1 MGNVKRIDLPTSSLR
16 PQRLRP
22 RAGLRES
29 VHLLDH
35 ASIHA
40 LNAALIG
47 GRPLLV
53 RGHPG
58 VGKSQLARAA
68 ADLLDRAFVAHTVTS
83 RTETDDLLWHVD
95 LVARLAEA
103 QLAGVT
109 QDRSRLDLKHFVC
122 PGPLW
127 WGFNWASAQAQL
139 NDYRQV
145 VAGASS
151 GTQAPDEPSM
161 NGVVVLIDEIDKA
174 DSAVP
179 NGLLDALG
187 HRGFNP
193 PGVAR
198 VAQAEGPA
206 PLVIFTTN
214 EERHLPD
221 AFLRRCFVHTM
232 RLPEDND
239 RLIEALR
246 MRGEAHDQVEGW
258 GLEPTTIAAAAE
270 RVAADRLAKEA
281 GAGYR
286 PGMAEYL
293 DLLRAVQGAPDPDAL
308 LKSLATFVLDKQAGP
323 D

>member
-1 MGNVKRIDLPTSSLR
+1 MNRIPLPTAALR
-16 PQRLRP
+16 TQRLRARP

-68 ADLLDRAFVAHTVTS
+68 ADLLDRALVTHTVTS
-83 RTETDDLLWHVD
+83 RTETDDLLWQVD

-103 QLAGVT
+103 QIAGT
-109 QDRSRLDLKHFVC
+109 SGERDRVRLENFVC

-127 WGFNWASAQAQL
+127 WGFDWTSAEARWRA
-139 NDYRQV
+139 YRTL
-145 VAGASS
+145 VAGAES
-151 GTQAPDEPSM
+151 AADPPDDPAN

-174 DSAVP
+174 DPAVP

-187 HRGFNP
+187 HRGFSP
-193 PGVAR
+193 PGVPR
-198 VAQAEGPA
+198 VCQAGAHP

-232 RLPEDND
+232 RLPEDEAP
-239 RLIEALR
+239 LIEALR
-246 MRGEAHDQVEGW
+246 VRGEAHDRVEGW
-258 GLEPTTIAAAAE
+258 GLSPTVVLAAAKLIAE
-270 RVAADRLAKEA
+270 DRLAKDRD
-281 GAGYR
+281 AGYR
-286 PGMAEYL
+286 PGMAEYV
-293 DLLRAVQGAPDPDAL
+293 DLLRAVRGDAEPEKL
-308 LKSLATFVLDKQAGP
+308 LRTLATFVLDKQAGP

>member
-1 MGNVKRIDLPTSSLR
+1 MTNRIALPPPPDTLLEQ
-16 PQRLRP
+16 PLKARP
-22 RAGLRES
+22 RAGFEAG

-40 LNAALIG
+40 LNTALIG

-68 ADLLDRAFVAHTVTS
+68 ADRLDRALVMYTVTS
-83 RTETDDLLWHVD
+83 RTEVDDLLWTVD

-103 QLAGVT
+103 QLAGAT
-109 QDRSRLDLKHFVC
+109 RDLSRLALRGFVR

-127 WGFNWASAQAQL
+127 WGFEWDTAEAQCQAHCAL
-139 NDYRQV
+139 VGGD
-145 VAGASS
+145 VAPPDDPSPNGA
-151 GTQAPDEPSM
+151 
-161 NGVVVLIDEIDKA
+161 VVLIDEIDKA
-174 DSAVP
+174 DPAVP

-187 HRGFNP
+187 HRGFSP
-193 PGVAR
+193 PGGLPR
-198 VAQAEGPA
+198 VCQDPERA

-232 RLPEDND
+232 RLPEDLD
-239 RLIEALR
+239 PLVEALYV
-246 MRGEAHDQVEGW
+246 RGRAHGAIERW
-258 GLEPTTIAAAAE
+258 GLPDGVVREAARIIATDRRAKDPD
-270 RVAADRLAKEA
+270 AD
-281 GAGYR
+281 YR
-286 PGMAEYL
+286 PGVAEYL
-293 DLLRAVQGAPDPDAL
+293 DLLRALRGADQPAL
-308 LKSLATFVLDKQAGP
+308 LLKTLATFVLDKQAGP